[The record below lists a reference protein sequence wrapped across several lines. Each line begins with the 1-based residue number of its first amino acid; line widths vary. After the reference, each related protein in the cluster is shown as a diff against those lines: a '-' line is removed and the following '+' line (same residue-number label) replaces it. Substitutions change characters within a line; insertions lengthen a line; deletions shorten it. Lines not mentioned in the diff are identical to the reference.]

1 MPIYDY
7 ACKVCDN
14 TFSETQRID
23 DRKVP
28 IERGCSECGCL
39 YANGQGCPGDPEE
52 RALYQVLGSP
62 NICYSMT
69 TRRTDDDFNSK
80 LKELRDKVPAAYK
93 DNLSKN
99 IR

>member
-7 ACKVCDN
+7 ACKNCEH

-28 IERGCSECGCL
+28 IERGCPKCGFL
-39 YANGQGCPGDPEE
+39 TNGQGEH
-52 RALYQVLGSP
+52 ALYQVLGSP